1 MNDKPRSPNFWY
13 GNVILAVALLVLL
26 KLDTF
31 SRYLG
36 FGAMVLWVALVVT
49 GVWLLMSDKT
59 KPPTDPD

>member
-31 SRYLG
+31 SQYLG

-49 GVWLLMSDKT
+49 GVWLLMSDKG
-59 KPPTDPD
+59 KPPSNPD

>member
-31 SRYLG
+31 SQYLG

-49 GVWLLMSDKT
+49 GVWLLMSDKS
-59 KPPTDPD
+59 KPPTDHD